1 LGDLTGDAVL
11 QLLAAAGIVRTV
23 DESGLGHVAAGSSDR
38 SFIDWC
44 DQTHYY
50 YIFITS
56 ITIISNSSYDSDEH
70 AGWMN
75 SKLTFWL
82 VVG

>member
-23 DESGLGHVAAGSSDR
+23 DESGLGHAAAGSSDK

-44 DQTHYY
+44 DQLLYFYCRDH
-50 YIFITS
+50 
-56 ITIISNSSYDSDEH
+56 NH
-70 AGWMN
+70 L
-75 SKLTFWL
+75 KQQP
-82 VVG
+82 